1 MNFDDIMKNM
11 QNPITQSQAW
21 QKFQED
27 LGETSFLEQGTDYQ
41 YLAILKKTPVGNYLY
56 LPYGPIAKDKKA
68 FQTALKSLEAL
79 AKKHQAIFIRIEPQN
94 PDFAKYLPANTK
106 KTKNLNPKDTLI
118 LDITPDKATIL
129 TNFSQGT
136 RTRYNTYAKKGLTV
150 ESTKDPA
157 QIKHLVELQNKLF
170 KTKNLNSFSEHY
182 LKTELS
188 QPFATLYLVKYH
200 LPAGQEREENTPK
213 DGQILAASLFFDYQD
228 TRYYMQSA
236 ADIDYKKFPAT
247 VALLTT
253 ALFDAKEQ
261 GIKYFDFWGIAPEGA
276 PDSHPWKGFT
286 KFKQSFGG
294 APVEYAGTY
303 DIILK
308 PIKYHFYQ
316 LTRQLN
322 RFIRRH

>member
-68 FQTALKSLEAL
+68 FQAALKSLSTL

-94 PDFAKYLPANTK
+94 PDFTKYLPANTK
-106 KTKNLNPKDTLI
+106 KTKDLNPKDTWI

-157 QIKHLVELQNKLF
+157 QIKYLVESSSGLI
-170 KTKNLNSFSEHY
+170 LNIELMFSSFSSGSKLIIGNPLDCLENSGTSY
-182 LKTELS
+182 
-188 QPFATLYLVKYH
+188 PFILYTLPLFVK
-200 LPAGQEREENTPK
+200 NIT
-213 DGQILAASLFFDYQD
+213 
-228 TRYYMQSA
+228 
-236 ADIDYKKFPAT
+236 
-247 VALLTT
+247 
-253 ALFDAKEQ
+253 
-261 GIKYFDFWGIAPEGA
+261 
-276 PDSHPWKGFT
+276 
-286 KFKQSFGG
+286 
-294 APVEYAGTY
+294 
-303 DIILK
+303 
-308 PIKYHFYQ
+308 
-316 LTRQLN
+316 
-322 RFIRRH
+322 